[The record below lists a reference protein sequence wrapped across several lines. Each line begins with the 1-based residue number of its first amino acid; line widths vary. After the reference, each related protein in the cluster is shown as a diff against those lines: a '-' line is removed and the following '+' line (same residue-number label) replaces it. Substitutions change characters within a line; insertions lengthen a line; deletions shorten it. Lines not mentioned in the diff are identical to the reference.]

1 MLALSRVKNA
11 TLKSK
16 IKKKGLET
24 HFNSAQIAL
33 LKLREFI

>member
-11 TLKSK
+11 IK

-24 HFNSAQIAL
+24 HFNSTQIAL
-33 LKLREFI
+33 LKLRGFI

>member
-11 TLKSK
+11 IKIK

-24 HFNSAQIAL
+24 HFNSTQIAL
-33 LKLREFI
+33 LKLRGFI

>member
-11 TLKSK
+11 LKSK
-16 IKKKGLET
+16 IKEKGLET

-33 LKLREFI
+33 LKLRGFI

>member
-11 TLKSK
+11 IK
-16 IKKKGLET
+16 IIKLRKKGFET

>member
-11 TLKSK
+11 TKIK

-24 HFNSAQIAL
+24 HFNSAQITL
-33 LKLREFI
+33 LKLGGFI